1 MTGHADICFDS
12 EDFVGGHPVPFGNR
26 AASNAQGI
34 RQFGERSAR
43 PLSDDI
49 QLAHG
54 ACLQQVSTPCKP
66 QMLTHGQPPLA
77 HNVRMAIGDLIKA
90 ARVQAGLSQ
99 RAFAEAVG
107 VTRGAV
113 GAWESHRTSP
123 SRAHV
128 RKIATVTGKAVDW
141 FLPPDK
147 PVTEAPTPKTPDEV
161 ELLLLWR
168 QLSRKQQIGHLNLFR
183 TSVDLRAEIEQ
194 ESHPTQVENIDAP

>member
-123 SRAHV
+123 SRANI
-128 RKIATVTGKAVDW
+128 RQIATVTNKAVDW
-141 FLPPDK
+141 FLPPGK
-147 PVTEAPTPKTPDEV
+147 PVAVAPTPKTAEEA
-161 ELLLLWR
+161 ELLVLWR
-168 QLSRKQQIGHLNLFR
+168 QLSRKQQINHLNLFR
-183 TSVDLRAEIEQ
+183 ISADLRAEIEQ
-194 ESHPTQVENIDAP
+194 ESRPTQVENIDAS